1 LWKKSNF
8 APKLVGMRF
17 IRIIED
23 MGHYVH
29 LMKRVLTKPDKSL
42 VLRRQFF
49 INVQSLGFDS
59 IGIVAVIS
67 LFIGAVATIQVA
79 YNIDNPL
86 LPLSLI
92 GFTARQIIIL
102 EFAPTVVSLILAGKI
117 GSRIASEIGTM
128 RVTQQIDALD
138 VMGINSAN
146 YLILPKILASVFF
159 NPILIVMSIA
169 IGLVGGWIVSLT
181 SSLLTPYDYVEG
193 IRLFFDGFTV
203 FYALIKTVVFAFII
217 ASVSGFHGYR
227 ITGGALEVGQ
237 ASTRAVVDSSIAIII
252 SNLILTQLL
261 LT

>member
-1 LWKKSNF
+1 
-8 APKLVGMRF
+8 MRF

-23 MGHYVH
+23 IGHYVH

-42 VLRRQFF
+42 VLKRQFF
-49 INVQSLGFDS
+49 VNVQSLGFDS
-59 IGIVAVIS
+59 IGIVAIIS

-86 LPLSLI
+86 IPLSLI

-102 EFAPTVVSLILAGKI
+102 EFSPTVVSLILAGKI

-169 IGLVGGWIVSLT
+169 ISLVGGWIVSL
-181 SSLLTPYDYVEG
+181 LTPHDYIEG

-227 ITGGALEVGQ
+227 ITGGAHEVGQ